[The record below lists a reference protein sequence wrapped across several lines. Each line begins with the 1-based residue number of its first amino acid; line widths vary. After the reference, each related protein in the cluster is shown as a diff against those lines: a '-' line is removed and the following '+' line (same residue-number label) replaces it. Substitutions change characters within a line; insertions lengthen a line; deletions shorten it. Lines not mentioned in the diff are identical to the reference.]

1 MGMLRSV
8 VHVEVLDELAAQTV
22 LGEHAFYHTD
32 VEGVH
37 TGLEVLVERFL
48 HQNLGGSLTLAAG
61 ISSVVEVYAIGHFLA
76 GKNNFVGIDNDYVVA
91 ALHVRGV
98 AGFVFTAQQFC
109 HFCAKTTEYLIGGVD
124 NDPLV
129 LYFVG
134 VGEFGA
140 VANGI
145 HS

>member
-1 MGMLRSV
+1 MGV
-8 VHVEVLDELAAQTV
+8 VGTVVDVHVLDEATADAV
-22 LGEHAFYHTD
+22 LGEHTFHHANE
-32 VEGVH
+32 EGVH
-37 TGLEVLVERFL
+37 AGLEVLIERFL

-61 ISSVVEVYAIGHFLA
+61 ISGVVEVYAIGHFLA

-91 ALHVRGV
+91 ALHVGGV

-134 VGEFGA
+134 VGEYGA

>member
-1 MGMLRSV
+1 MRF
-8 VHVEVLDELAAQTV
+8 
-22 LGEHAFYHTD
+22 LG
-32 VEGVH
+32 
-37 TGLEVLVERFL
+37 RFL

-61 ISSVVEVYAIGHFLA
+61 ISGVVEVYAIGHFLA

-91 ALHVRGV
+91 ALHVGGV